1 MSVIIHIS
9 QTDGKVCEWMD
20 EKTGV
25 MKATKKHINPI
36 QLKDE
41 EWRGL
46 SMAQRTKEMGNCVEV
61 FKDPDQIVMATTGIQ
76 LFCFVFESTQS
87 SWVHLFIGIV
97 DGEGM
102 LFCGKLLGT
111 FRMILNMV

>member
-9 QTDGKVCEWMD
+9 QTDRKVCEWMD

-25 MKATKKHINPI
+25 MQATKKHINPI

-46 SMAQRTKEMGNCVEV
+46 NMAQRTKEMGNCVEV
-61 FKDPDQIVMATTGIQ
+61 FKGLDHIVVVTT
-76 LFCFVFESTQS
+76 
-87 SWVHLFIGIV
+87 
-97 DGEGM
+97 
-102 LFCGKLLGT
+102 
-111 FRMILNMV
+111 